1 MCTILIIN
9 LLFPSFSKKELS
21 PSLLCDPFFQD
32 FTISAKSFRIVILSC
47 VWNLIRVRVEL
58 KAETAFAEYNSFYIA
73 GEEDKYKIHLSGY
86 SGTAGYP

>member
-32 FTISAKSFRIVILSC
+32 FTISAKSFRMVILSC
-47 VWNLIRVRVEL
+47 VWNVRQGD
-58 KAETAFAEYNSFYIA
+58 ETAFAEYNSFYIA
-73 GEEDKYKIHLSGY
+73 GEEDKYKIQLSGY